1 MLPQLTLTSQ
11 VHTASRVTL
20 LWSAAVFLLLSINTL
35 RAGDELPKP
44 DSRGAQEVLAD
55 CLAVGVVKCPA
66 RFEANATILFL
77 QASNSNPIYATVTH
91 PYPDLSPHWDN
102 RAIDNDFN
110 PAFNVAVRY
119 LLEGGGDVRLG
130 WTHLNSFDD
139 GSTVST
145 FPLPE
150 AAGIP
155 PANLSP
161 ATQSLNPP
169 YLVGPPLPFSIAEGV
184 MHTAYDAVDL
194 EAGPTFSSGS
204 WRLRAFAGAQYAHI
218 GQRLSTHFRTSSG
231 AFSFRDVADSVFH
244 GAGPRG
250 GLDVS
255 CVAGNFELL
264 GGFAAMALIG
274 RRESSIEFL
283 SSSPQSLA
291 AGIPLNVQALTS
303 PSTTQVV
310 PGIDARLGAGY
321 SFPVGSFGVLRCEAG
336 YQAAVYI
343 SAVNQY
349 TLTEVENPSAP
360 IAQMVEGTAATFL
373 RTAAETQHD
382 FLVHGVYM
390 KFSFQF

>member
-1 MLPQLTLTSQ
+1 MLPQLTSTSQ
-11 VHTASRVTL
+11 VLTASRVAL
-20 LWSAAVFLLLSINTL
+20 LWGAAVLLVLPSARL

-55 CLAVGVVKCPA
+55 CQPVGVVKCPA
-66 RFEANATILFL
+66 RFEASATILLL

-91 PYPDLSPHWDN
+91 PYPDLTPHWNN

-110 PAFNVAVRY
+110 PAFNVGVRY

-130 WTHLNSFDD
+130 WTHLNSFDN

-150 AAGIP
+150 AVGIP
-155 PANLSP
+155 PPNLP
-161 ATQSLNPP
+161 PQTQSINPP
-169 YLVGPPLPFSIAEGV
+169 YLVGPPLPFAIAEGV

-218 GQRLSTHFRTSSG
+218 GQRLSTNFRTFSG
-231 AFSFRDVADSVFH
+231 AFTFRDVADSLFN

-283 SSSPQSLA
+283 SSSPQTLA
-291 AGIPLNVQALTS
+291 SGIPLNMQSLTS
-303 PSTTQVV
+303 PNTTQVV

-321 SFPVGSFGVLRCEAG
+321 SFPVGTFGVLRCEAG

-349 TLTEVENPSAP
+349 TLSEVENNLSAQN
-360 IAQMVEGTAATFL
+360 IEGTAATFL

-382 FLVHGVYM
+382 FLVHGAYV